1 MLCPSAFEGSVRRR
15 YEGRLY
21 FALQLDPPIP
31 PKYKVNSLHFPCIW
45 FGLAWIQLGLAW
57 FGLAALGLGAAFL
70 DGVALAKAN
79 NNINHPLYYT
89 PHRISVSISSLRPS
103 AFCTPRPS
111 PSSARTTTRTR
122 SAFDAA

>member
-57 FGLAALGLGAAFL
+57 FNLAASGPGAAFDRLGQKRRRACAQAPHARICMRRVL
-70 DGVALAKAN
+70 DFELESNENQPMMAN
-79 NNINHPLYYT
+79 AE
-89 PHRISVSISSLRPS
+89 R
-103 AFCTPRPS
+103 
-111 PSSARTTTRTR
+111 
-122 SAFDAA
+122 AAGRG

>member
-57 FGLAALGLGAAFL
+57 FSLAAAPGLKFSKSAMYKIHAPGATPPRIVSITWRLASSKAASSSGRPSFK
-70 DGVALAKAN
+70 DAISCDALAYCWVVAQ
-79 NNINHPLYYT
+79 IM
-89 PHRISVSISSLRPS
+89 
-103 AFCTPRPS
+103 
-111 PSSARTTTRTR
+111 
-122 SAFDAA
+122 